1 MPCPRT
7 GRWTRRQWLRSS
19 VFAQNFSEHFLHG
32 PVLDGVF
39 AFPAGSVAEPFL
51 ELPAAQGIEAMQAL
65 NRTAVAPF
73 MLVGF
78 GTAVLCIVVIVQGV
92 SMRHTARGR
101 WMLGGAV
108 VYVIAAIMITFAANV
123 PISYTIDTRN
133 PSSPDAA
140 ARWADLYTQWVW
152 WDHLRALGSIGAAV
166 SLAIGATSATVS
178 PESHCPVRR
187 QPYAGFD
194 L

>member
-1 MPCPRT
+1 MAA
-7 GRWTRRQWLRSS
+7 S
-19 VFAQNFSEHFLHG
+19 VGAAVNA
-32 PVLDGVF
+32 GVF
-39 AFPAGSVAEPFL
+39 LAFSAFVMPAVR

-78 GTAVLCIVVIVQGV
+78 GTAVLCVVVIVQGV
-92 SMRHTARGR
+92 SMWRTARGR

-123 PISYTIDTRN
+123 PISYTIDTLN
-133 PSSPDAA
+133 PSSPDVA

-152 WDHLRALGSIGAAV
+152 SNHLRALGSIGAAIA
-166 SLAIGATSATVS
+166 LAIGLR
-178 PESHCPVRR
+178 PQR
-187 QPYAGFD
+187 
-194 L
+194 